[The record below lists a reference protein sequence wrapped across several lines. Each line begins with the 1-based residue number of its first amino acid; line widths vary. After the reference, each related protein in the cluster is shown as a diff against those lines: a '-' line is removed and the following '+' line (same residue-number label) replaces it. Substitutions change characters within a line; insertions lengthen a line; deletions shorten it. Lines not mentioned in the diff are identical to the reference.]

1 MGLMNKFFNQTRKP
15 EGKLGKMMLNGMNGG
30 GHARLATFGMQLLPD
45 EGPTAIAELGCGGG
59 RNIAA
64 LLDKYP
70 MARVTGVDYS
80 PLSVETARAYN
91 QSNAVRCEVV
101 EGDITALALPAEAYD
116 LATAF
121 ETVYFWGDLA
131 RAFANVY
138 GILRKGG
145 RFLIVNESDGRDK
158 TGKKFEKIIDGM
170 TVYTPEELQ
179 RYLQLAGFCKIVL
192 THHSAKP
199 WIAVLAE
206 K

>member
-70 MARVTGVDYS
+70 TARVTGVDYS

-91 QSNAVRCEVV
+91 QSDRKSVV
-101 EGDITALALPAEAYD
+101 
-116 LATAF
+116 
-121 ETVYFWGDLA
+121 
-131 RAFANVY
+131 
-138 GILRKGG
+138 
-145 RFLIVNESDGRDK
+145 
-158 TGKKFEKIIDGM
+158 
-170 TVYTPEELQ
+170 
-179 RYLQLAGFCKIVL
+179 
-192 THHSAKP
+192 
-199 WIAVLAE
+199 
-206 K
+206 